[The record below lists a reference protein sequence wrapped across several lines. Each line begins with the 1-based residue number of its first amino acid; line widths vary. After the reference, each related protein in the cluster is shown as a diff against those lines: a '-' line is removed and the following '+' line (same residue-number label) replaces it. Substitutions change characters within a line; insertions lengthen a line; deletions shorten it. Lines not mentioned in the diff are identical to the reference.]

1 MRSGTARPEAP
12 WSCGRNHNTTAC
24 GSRWRTTAKAFHP
37 SIGVGS
43 SRSSSAWREPKGRAS
58 DSASTWPGRA
68 SSRTEGTWGSRANG
82 GRGAA
87 SGSRCRCPG
96 AAFVPAPRS
105 RNGAQST
112 DVVVDDDNANVNLSL
127 VALRLTERL
136 WAKPLPPSFAFV
148 LLPLA
153 PQRRGVYREH
163 VRRLLLRA
171 GAGEH
176 AQDVLALDLL
186 DGEVATELRH
196 GGRGLCD
203 PVRECLRLQHLGGGE
218 DDRALDGIA
227 QFADVPRPGIGEK
240 CPFRLRRELLRR
252 AARRA
257 GEEAEKAPRQRE
269 DLLAPLAQRR
279 DGDLDD
285 VEAEEKV
292 LAEVACAD
300 RVVGIATGG
309 GHDAGGRA
317 PGPRLSHPLE
327 LLVLQEAQ
335 QLGLD
340 RGRDLAHLVEEEG
353 TTFRRFHPPR
363 LIAHRSRESALDMS
377 EHLARQQLLAEVGA
391 VHDCEGTATSRALPV
406 ERSRQDGLARAA
418 FAAQEHGNV
427 VGGGAAD
434 HVEHRAHGGARR
446 RKHHFRRGVRE
457 LLLEVGHARGQL
469 DARARLLDG
478 ALDLRRRERLGQIV
492 AGAAADRGDRG
503 VDGRGGG
510 DDEHLEG
517 GPLRQQRT
525 EKVQPALLSQPQID
539 EREIVRQARE
549 RVDRGSRRSALRD
562 PAAQG

>member
-43 SRSSSAWREPKGRAS
+43 SRSSSACREPKGRAS
-58 DSASTWPGRA
+58 DSASTWPGR
-68 SSRTEGTWGSRANG
+68 SCSRTEGTWGSRANR

-105 RNGAQST
+105 RNGAQLT
-112 DVVVDDDNANVNLSL
+112 YVIVDVVVTSTLTSTLSV
-127 VALRLTERL
+127 VALCLTERH
-136 WAKPLPPSFAFV
+136 WAQPLPPSFAFV

-153 PQRRGVYREH
+153 PQRRGIYREH
-163 VRRLLLRA
+163 VRRLLLRS

-218 DDRALDGIA
+218 EDRALDGIA

-257 GEEAEKAPRQRE
+257 GEEAEKALRQRE

-279 DGDLDD
+279 DCDLDD

-300 RVVGIATGG
+300 RVIEIAIGG
-309 GHDAGGRA
+309 GHDPDVRE
-317 PGPRLSHPLE
+317 PGPRLSP
-327 LLVLQEAQ
+327 
-335 QLGLD
+335 
-340 RGRDLAHLVEEEG
+340 
-353 TTFRRFHPPR
+353 
-363 LIAHRSRESALDMS
+363 
-377 EHLARQQLLAEVGA
+377 
-391 VHDCEGTATSRALPV
+391 
-406 ERSRQDGLARAA
+406 
-418 FAAQEHGNV
+418 
-427 VGGGAAD
+427 
-434 HVEHRAHGGARR
+434 
-446 RKHHFRRGVRE
+446 
-457 LLLEVGHARGQL
+457 
-469 DARARLLDG
+469 
-478 ALDLRRRERLGQIV
+478 
-492 AGAAADRGDRG
+492 
-503 VDGRGGG
+503 
-510 DDEHLEG
+510 
-517 GPLRQQRT
+517 
-525 EKVQPALLSQPQID
+525 
-539 EREIVRQARE
+539 
-549 RVDRGSRRSALRD
+549 
-562 PAAQG
+562 